1 MKFALP
7 FLALIL
13 ALTGHTFGSPL
24 PTSDSHVEHHAAVLL
39 KLNDGRTARCQLE
52 QPRAHHAAQVVS
64 SALVASAKMACKE
77 PGQDSS
83 VERGDARGKLFT
95 CESGQNV
102 SADEANDTIRAA
114 CNENF
119 GLHEVL

>member
-1 MKFALP
+1 
-7 FLALIL
+7 
-13 ALTGHTFGSPL
+13 
-24 PTSDSHVEHHAAVLL
+24 
-39 KLNDGRTARCQLE
+39 
-52 QPRAHHAAQVVS
+52 
-64 SALVASAKMACKE
+64 MACKE